1 MSLFGSL
8 FNAITPGVGTILGAG
23 LGLVGNLIGGNKQQ
37 ESNDRASELAA
48 QTAQAQLDELKRG
61 KQAGIGHIDAGTQA
75 YADTIAPLLQE
86 RPILLPQYRGL
97 TTQQEMGRDD
107 LLRTGQAMLAST
119 GLRGAGRAGVGTVLD
134 SMARYHA
141 QARDANDAAN
151 RAAKVGAR
159 GSADAAKTGLA
170 TIRANAGTAKANTE
184 IGAASQNAAVLG
196 NQGQAQQQYEINSGR
211 ISGDMYGSIPKMLGN
226 SAMWLGGM
234 NAGYGN
240 SPNQPQLMP
249 TYDSSYGPQWPREMD
264 PV

>member
-1 MSLFGSL
+1 MSFFDGL
-8 FNAITPGVGTILGAG
+8 FNAITPGVGSIIGAG
-23 LGLVGNLIGGNKQQ
+23 LGLVGNIFGGNKAQ
-37 ESNDRASELAA
+37 EGQDKASELAA

-61 KQAGIGHIDAGTQA
+61 KQAGIAHIDYGTQA

-134 SMARYHA
+134 SMARYNA

-151 RAAKVGAR
+151 RAAKVNAR
-159 GSADAAKTGLA
+159 GSADAATTGLA

-196 NQGQAQQQYEINSGR
+196 NQGQAQQQYAQRAGDIGGNM
-211 ISGDMYGSIPKMLGN
+211 ISS
-226 SAMWLGGM
+226 SAQLLRNTAQWLGGM
-234 NAGYGN
+234 NAGAGN
-240 SPNQPQLMP
+240 SPNAPPLYP
-249 TYDSSYGPQWPREMD
+249 NYDFSYGPQRPREMEQ
-264 PV
+264 V